1 MIAYNCPFGRA
12 CCDDCNYLTTGG
24 CIAKQNTLQTFSITH
39 DDMVALWKRRKE
51 ELMKL
56 SKEELVEM
64 LIGKREHVGMTFG

>member
-1 MIAYNCPFGRA
+1 MTAYNCPFGKA
-12 CCDDCNYLTTGG
+12 CCDGCNCLTTGG
-24 CIAKQNTLQTFSITH
+24 CIAKQNTSQASSITY
-39 DDMVALWKRRKE
+39 DGMLALWDRRRE